1 MRSRSIFRLAFAA
14 GAFSLLA
21 VALPAVPSSP
31 AHGADAPAHQVI
43 LCYFHRTVRC
53 PTCKMV
59 GSYVQEAVQA
69 GFPAQMKDGT
79 VKLLMVDF
87 QDPRNQP
94 YVKAYRVTGPLL
106 VVLDVRDGKV
116 AAWKPVPKVWS
127 LLSKKTEFFKC
138 VQSEVQGYL
147 DAQEAAGR

>member
-1 MRSRSIFRLAFAA
+1 MKPRWIYRLALVI
-14 GAFSLLA
+14 GGMGLLSF
-21 VALPAVPSSP
+21 ALPAAPRVT
-31 AHGADAPAHQVI
+31 AYGADAPAHQVI

-53 PTCKMV
+53 PTCKTV
-59 GSYVQEAVQA
+59 GSYVEEAVWT
-69 GFPAQMKDGT
+69 GFPAQVKDGT
-79 VKLLMVDF
+79 VKLLTADF

-94 YVKAYRVTGPLL
+94 YVQAYRVTGPLL
-106 VVLDVRDGKV
+106 VILDARDGKV

>member
-1 MRSRSIFRLAFAA
+1 
-14 GAFSLLA
+14 
-21 VALPAVPSSP
+21 
-31 AHGADAPAHQVI
+31 
-43 LCYFHRTVRC
+43 
-53 PTCKMV
+53 MV